1 MSRTK
6 ENVVYEKLTLEQ
18 WRELTAQDPEM
29 SVDVFTRGISMFPLL
44 RSNGDSVKLIPFS
57 REMRKG
63 DIIMFIRA
71 DGQEIIHRL
80 CWIGEDAV
88 QTIGDNCDRR
98 DAIVPV
104 SSVVGLVT
112 HVCNRGHL
120 IHVDSGFW
128 VFYGKFMMW
137 SNPFRMF
144 IRNKLYRPLRRL
156 ARRII
161 KGK

>member
-1 MSRTK
+1 MSRKK
-6 ENVVYEKLTLEQ
+6 ETIVYEKLTLEQ

-29 SVDVFTRGISMFPLL
+29 PVNSFTSGISMFPLL
-44 RSNGDSVKLIPFS
+44 RSKGDSVRLIPYR
-57 REMRKG
+57 REMKIG
-63 DIIMFIRA
+63 DIIMFIRS
-71 DGQEIIHRL
+71 DGREIVHRL
-80 CWIGEDAV
+80 CWIGEDTV

-98 DAIVPV
+98 DAIIPR

-120 IHVDSGFW
+120 IHVDTGFW
-128 VFYGKFMMW
+128 LFYGKFMMW

>member
-1 MSRTK
+1 MSRKK
-6 ENVVYEKLTLEQ
+6 ENVVYEKLTLDQ
-18 WRELTAQDPEM
+18 WRELTALDPEL
-29 SVDVFTRGISMFPLL
+29 SVDVFTNGISMFPLL
-44 RSNGDSVKLIPFS
+44 RVKGDSVKLVPFQ
-57 REMRKG
+57 REMEIG

-71 DGQEIIHRL
+71 DGKEIIHRL
-80 CWIGEDAV
+80 CWMDDNAV

-98 DAIVPV
+98 DAIIPR

-112 HVCNRGHL
+112 HVSNRGHL
-120 IHVDSGFW
+120 IRVDTGFW
-128 VFYGKFMMW
+128 RFYGKFMMW

-144 IRNKLYRPLRRL
+144 IRNRLYRPVRRF

>member
-1 MSRTK
+1 MSRNK

-18 WRELTAQDPEM
+18 WRERTALDPEM
-29 SVDVFTRGISMFPLL
+29 SVDVFTSGISMFPLL
-44 RSNGDSVKLIPFS
+44 RSTGDYAKLVPFQ
-57 REMRKG
+57 REMQKG

-71 DGQEIIHRL
+71 DGKEIIHRL
-80 CWIGEDAV
+80 CWIGADAV
-88 QTIGDNCDRR
+88 QTIGDNCDKR
-98 DAIVPV
+98 DAIVPI

-112 HVCNRGHL
+112 HVSNRGHL
-120 IHVDSGFW
+120 IHVDTGFW
-128 VFYGKFMMW
+128 RFYGKFMMW

-144 IRNKLYRPLRRL
+144 IRNRLYRPVRRL